1 MGPNLLVVLSSFNS
15 GVPVKATNAALG
27 SACFMRIW
35 FSPPW
40 LRWPS
45 SISTMMSELLFTHS
59 GILVAVLNFWIS
71 EKMIRSVPRSD
82 EHTSELQ
89 SRGHLVC
96 RLLLAKKHL
105 HATP

>member
-71 EKMIRSVPRSD
+71 EKMISSVPLQFCLSRRLPYGD
-82 EHTSELQ
+82 IEHLLSFYHSTSQ
-89 SRGHLVC
+89 
-96 RLLLAKKHL
+96 
-105 HATP
+105 TID